1 MTEIFK
7 FCDNAT
13 HNLRIGQIP
22 ERRSNRTNNFRVE
35 SVSTL
40 DAKIRALVPENLRQ
54 STSFKSFEQ
63 DIKKKESGTQIT
75 VLVDSVRLTCK
86 IWVSFN

>member
-22 ERRSNRTNNFRVE
+22 ERRYNRTNNFRVE

-40 DAKIRALVPENLRQ
+40 GAKIRALVPENLRQ
-54 STSFKSFEQ
+54 STSFKSFKQ
-63 DIKKKESGTQIT
+63 GIKKKKVEP
-75 VLVDSVRLTCK
+75 K
-86 IWVSFN
+86 

>member
-22 ERRSNRTNNFRVE
+22 ERRYNRTNNFRVE

-63 DIKKKESGTQIT
+63 DIKKKKWNPSNCPCRQ
-75 VLVDSVRLTCK
+75 CK
-86 IWVSFN
+86 TYLQNMGFI

>member
-1 MTEIFK
+1 MTEIFN

-22 ERRSNRTNNFRVE
+22 ERRYNRTNNFRVE

-63 DIKKKESGTQIT
+63 DIKKKKVEP
-75 VLVDSVRLTCK
+75 K
-86 IWVSFN
+86 